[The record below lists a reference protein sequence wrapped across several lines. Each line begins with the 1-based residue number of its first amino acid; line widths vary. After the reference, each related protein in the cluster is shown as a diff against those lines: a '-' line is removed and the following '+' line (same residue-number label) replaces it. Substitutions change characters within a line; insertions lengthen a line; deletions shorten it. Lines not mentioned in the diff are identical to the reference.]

1 MNRIEEGKRFTDTT
15 YASKEEVKAA
25 YNSGDI
31 SAVWDNILSYRS
43 FFDVETELFDVSQN
57 HYKICLT
64 KNLLAQSYNLQMALV
79 TKLYEFEHLSFDLA
93 PHFALRQS
101 IRSIQ
106 QTSIFQNNAIS
117 DSIAEKIAKNEL
129 ESASS
134 KYYPLKAYERAYRY
148 SLTLKEINLTSICN
162 INKLV
167 SGSELDSPVSYRKT
181 MNADVINPL
190 RLPPCE
196 DIEKHFV
203 ALYAFLKE
211 EEIPLLLRAL
221 GIIYFFS
228 YLRPFE
234 FCSEETGGLVSKAF
248 LAKSGLSYFGFF
260 LPLESLS
267 YTTSHSYFNK
277 LKTSEESLD
286 LTYFLDTTLRFLTYS
301 FDLLSED
308 LKEFSLKNEERKT
321 ELKIASHDNTSN
333 DVIVKEEPVSFAL
346 PEFPTS
352 KSETEVE
359 ILSKKLLT
367 IYPQLKKKQAHFYA
381 GHCQV
386 GLNYTI
392 EEFRKEEKTVY
403 ETARTSMEDLANRG
417 FYKKLQIGKK
427 FVYTPM
433 PLKEIND

>member
-31 SAVWDNILSYRS
+31 SSVWDSVLDYRS
-43 FFDVETELFDVSQN
+43 FFDTETELIDIGEN

-64 KNLLAQSYNLQMALV
+64 KNLLAQSYNLQMAMV
-79 TKLYEFEHLSFDLA
+79 TKLYEFEHLAMDFA
-93 PHFALRQS
+93 PLFALRQC

-106 QTSIFQNNAIS
+106 QTSIFQNNAVS
-117 DSIAEKIAKNEL
+117 DAIAEKIAKNEL
-129 ESASS
+129 ENASS
-134 KYYPLKAYERAYRY
+134 KYFPLKAYERAYRY
-148 SLTLKEINLTSICN
+148 SLSLKELSLQTICN

-167 SGSELDSPVSYRKT
+167 SGAEIDGEVSYRNS

-190 RLPPCE
+190 KVPACE
-196 DIEKHFV
+196 DIEKHFQ
-203 ALYAFLKE
+203 ALFSFLKQ
-211 EEIPLLLRAL
+211 EEIPLILRSLA
-221 GIIYFFS
+221 IIYFFS
-228 YLRPFE
+228 YIRPFE
-234 FCSEETGGLVSKAF
+234 FYSEETAGLVSKAF
-248 LAKSGLSYFGFF
+248 LASNGLSYFGFF

-267 YTTSHSYFNK
+267 YTTSHSYFSR
-277 LKTSEESLD
+277 LKTSEDSLD

-301 FDLLSED
+301 FDLLSDD
-308 LKEFSLKNEERKT
+308 LKEFTLKSEERKT
-321 ELKIASHDNTSN
+321 EIKMANQDNTGN
-333 DVIVKEEPVSFAL
+333 DFVVKEEPISFAL

-367 IYPQLKKKQAHFYA
+367 VYPQLKKKQAHFYA
-381 GHCQV
+381 GHCQI

-392 EEFRKEEKTVY
+392 EQFRKEEKTVY

-433 PLKEIND
+433 PLKEFND